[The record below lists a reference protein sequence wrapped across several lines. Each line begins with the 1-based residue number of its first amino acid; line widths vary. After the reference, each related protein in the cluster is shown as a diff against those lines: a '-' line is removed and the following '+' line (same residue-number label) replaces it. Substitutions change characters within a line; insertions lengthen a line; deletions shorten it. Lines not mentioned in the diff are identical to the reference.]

1 MSVISSGNTIN
12 TAFTVFGD
20 TTGNLVFA
28 TSGANTVAVT
38 IANNQTTAFASAVI
52 EKANATAT
60 GMSANTTFDI
70 LTNPILYLTS
80 NATANTTINF
90 RGNST
95 VTVNTLL
102 ANNQSVSCV
111 FMNTNGATAYLP
123 LVFQVDGS
131 EVTPKWQG
139 GSAPTTGNTLSVDTY
154 VFSFIKTANA
164 TYTVLASQ
172 SQFK

>member
-1 MSVISSGNTIN
+1 MSVIASGNTIN
-12 TAFTVFGD
+12 TAFTVFSD
-20 TTGNLVFA
+20 TTSNLVFT

-38 IANNQTTAFASAVI
+38 IASNQTTAFAAAVI

-60 GMSANTTFDI
+60 AMGANVVYDV
-70 LTNPILYLTS
+70 LTQPILYYTA

-95 VTVNTLL
+95 TTLNSIL
-102 ANNQSVSCV
+102 ANNQSVSVV
-111 FMNTNGATAYLP
+111 FMNTNGAVAYYP
-123 LVFQVDGS
+123 TVFQVDGAA
-131 EVTPKWQG
+131 VTPKWQG
-139 GSAPTTGNTLSVDTY
+139 GSAPTSGNTLSIDIY
-154 VFSFIKTANA
+154 VVSLIKTANA